1 MRVIICHK
9 IQKYLIVQSNGVS
22 KESDVKL
29 LKKTR
34 D

>member
-9 IQKYLIVQSNGVS
+9 IQKYLIVQSNGIS
-22 KESDVKL
+22 KESDVKFF
-29 LKKTR
+29 KKTR

>member
-9 IQKYLIVQSNGVS
+9 IQKYMIVQSNRIS

-29 LKKTR
+29 IKKTR

>member
-9 IQKYLIVQSNGVS
+9 IQKYLIVQSNGIS
-22 KESDVKL
+22 NESDVKL
-29 LKKTR
+29 LKKAR

>member
-1 MRVIICHK
+1 MRVIICRK
-9 IQKYLIVQSNGVS
+9 IQKYLIVQSHRIS

-29 LKKTR
+29 FKKTR

>member
-9 IQKYLIVQSNGVS
+9 IQKYLIVQSNGIS

-29 LKKTR
+29 FKKTR